1 MYSGIAFLL
10 LPQIPV
16 ISKAIAFILE
26 KSIILM
32 NKGLA
37 FIEHTPFASIGKI
50 WLTTAEY
57 TLLYA
62 IIVSAFYF
70 LYDKKAWLLKVSI
83 ACTLLLCISLSIK
96 SISLSQ
102 SNQIVWL
109 NLKKHP
115 GVVFSHGDQA
125 VVLTDIKTTDKIFQ
139 YSVQPYL
146 DSCQVSDIKMISLNQ
161 PIKTSWLAKENN
173 LIQFMNTRIIVFDG
187 GNYNH
192 TPPQKLKDN

>member
-1 MYSGIAFLL
+1 
-10 LPQIPV
+10 
-16 ISKAIAFILE
+16 
-26 KSIILM
+26 
-32 NKGLA
+32 
-37 FIEHTPFASIGKI
+37 
-50 WLTTAEY
+50 
-57 TLLYA
+57 
-62 IIVSAFYF
+62 
-70 LYDKKAWLLKVSI
+70 LYDKKAWLFKAIL
-83 ACTLLLCISLSIK
+83 ACTLLLCISLGIK

-102 SNQIVWL
+102 SNQIAWL

-115 GVVFSHGDQA
+115 GIVFKHGNEAIVV
-125 VVLTDIKTTDKIFQ
+125 TDIKTTDKAFQ

-192 TPPQKLKDN
+192 TPPQKLKVDYMYITGNPVSGLNEINNYIDYPMVVIDGSNSDRLLRQAENQASIKKIGYKILKRNISLISVSN